1 MKSIMNLENV
11 NLPKDI
17 IKYILL
23 FDNRFSFIKGKVRL
37 INRLS
42 SDDKRYD
49 IINSIPLIVLSK
61 DLYSKISFVYLPI
74 NESRE
79 FHLLY
84 RENKDEIVIVLE
96 KIIYSSNCSCKKVI
110 NCYVY

>member
-1 MKSIMNLENV
+1 MKSIMNLENI

-49 IINSIPLIVLSK
+49 ILNSIPLIVLSK

-84 RENKDEIVIVLE
+84 RENKDKIVLE
-96 KIIYSSNCSCKKVI
+96 KIMYSSNCSCSKVI